1 MAGEKITITTVSKQ
15 SLIKNIS
22 SLGFLQVSNYI
33 FPLITLPYLV
43 RVLGPEKYGLYNFI
57 IALLSYFNVFIDYG
71 FNFSATR
78 QISIYKNDKLK
89 LSEIVSNVYTIKI
102 FFAIFSSI
110 ILIVLLQFVPRLS
123 EEYYA
128 YLIGFSIVVGNA
140 LFPFWLYQ
148 GLEDTR
154 VFVII
159 NFIFRLI
166 FTISIFFMV
175 KAESDVNILLGLN
188 GGSSILVGL
197 VAIIALIIK
206 GTIKLK
212 FPRISSI
219 KKQLSEGKDIF
230 ISNLGINL
238 YTSSNTVILGFLTD
252 NTVVGIFSAAD
263 KIRQAIQSLFT
274 PFSQALFPRFSEL
287 FKNSIQE
294 AKILLQKVTKY
305 VLVAEVIILF
315 FVFIFAE
322 SIVSL
327 LLGPDFSDA
336 VLILRLLSF
345 LPLIISMS
353 NISGIMVMLNIGKDK
368 NFKKIV
374 LIAAVLNILLLF
386 VLIPYFAAAGVSIA
400 MLIVEVFVTLSMVRF
415 INKQNIYLLKDFYV

>member
-1 MAGEKITITTVSKQ
+1 MVGEKITITTVSKQ

-22 SLGFLQVSNYI
+22 SLGFLQVSSYI

-78 QISIYKNDKLK
+78 QISILKNDKLK

-102 FFAIFSSI
+102 FFTIISSI
-110 ILIVLLQFVPRLS
+110 ILILLLQFVPRLS

-166 FTISIFFMV
+166 FTVSIFFMV

-188 GGSSILVGL
+188 GGSSVLIGL
-197 VAIIALIIK
+197 VAIFALIIK

-263 KIRQAIQSLFT
+263 KIRLAIQSLFT
-274 PFSQALFPRFSEL
+274 PFSQALFPRFAEL
-287 FKNSIQE
+287 FRNSIQE
-294 AKILLQKVTKY
+294 AKLLLQKVTKY
-305 VLVAEVIILF
+305 VLAAEVIILIL
-315 FVFIFAE
+315 VFMFAE
-322 SIVSL
+322 TIVSL
-327 LLGPDFSDA
+327 LLGTDFSDA
-336 VLILRLLSF
+336 VLTLRLLSF

-353 NISGIMVMLNIGKDK
+353 NISGIMVMLNIGKDR

-374 LIAAVLNILLLF
+374 LTAAV
-386 VLIPYFAAAGVSIA
+386 
-400 MLIVEVFVTLSMVRF
+400 
-415 INKQNIYLLKDFYV
+415 IN